1 MSSARLIRGRLPFE
15 EAAPEPSLR
24 PRQEIRL
31 QETRKDHLPPV
42 EQSLIDYLRKTY
54 PVSVSL
60 SHTLRDYDR
69 MAGIQE
75 VLDHLQALH
84 DEQQNPP

>member
-24 PRQEIRL
+24 ERQVIRASNNG
-31 QETRKDHLPPV
+31 EPAPPPV

-54 PVSVSL
+54 PVSVTL

-75 VLDHLQALH
+75 VLDHLQTLH